1 METVKIGKQEWST
14 ENLNVDHFNNG
25 DEIQQIE
32 SSEDWLMY
40 LKEKKPAWCYYEN
53 DASNGKKYGKLY
65 NWYAINDPRGIAPKG
80 YHIPSDTEWTELTDY
95 LDGVPDEYVKLSSN
109 SMRKLSNPN
118 DIIGS
123 GTIAGPK
130 MKNDSG
136 WNNSENGTNSSGF
149 SALPAGK
156 RSGFDG
162 NFANI
167 GETGYWWS
175 STEDYKDKAYGRTLE
190 PNTLYGIKLGR
201 IFKEKKFKEGGFSV
215 RCLRD

>member
-1 METVKIGKQEWST
+1 MKSIKIGNQEWLT

-32 SSEDWLMY
+32 SAEDWLMY

-53 DASNGKKYGKLY
+53 DASNEKKYGKLY
-65 NWYAINDPRGIAPKG
+65 NWHAVNDPRGIAPKG
-80 YHIPSDTEWTELTDY
+80 YHIPSDTEWTELIDY
-95 LDGVPDEYVKLSSN
+95 LDGVPA
-109 SMRKLSNPN
+109 NPN
-118 DIIGS
+118 DVIGS

-136 WNNSENGTNSSGF
+136 WNNSENGTNDSGF

-175 STEDYKDKAYGRTLE
+175 STEDYKTKAFGRVLL
-190 PNTLYGIKLGR
+190 PNTRYGIKEGR
-201 IFKEKKFKEGGFSV
+201 IYKETEFKESGFSV
-215 RCLRD
+215 RCLRN

>member
-1 METVKIGKQEWST
+1 MKSIKIGNQEWLT

-32 SSEDWLMY
+32 SAEDWLMY

-65 NWYAINDPRGIAPKG
+65 NWYAINDPRGLAPKG

-95 LDGVPDEYVKLSSN
+95 LDGVPA
-109 SMRKLSNPN
+109 NPN

-130 MKNDSG
+130 MMNDSG
-136 WNNSENGTNSSGF
+136 WNNSENGTNESGF

-156 RSGFDG
+156 RSGFDA

-167 GETGYWWS
+167 GEAGYWWS
-175 STEDYKDKAYGRTLE
+175 SNKHNRNHAYGRNISEVYDTSNGCIGKE
-190 PNTLYGIKLGR
+190 TD
-201 IFKEKKFKEGGFSV
+201 FKESGFSV
-215 RCLRD
+215 RCLKN

>member
-1 METVKIGKQEWST
+1 MKSVKIGKQEWST

-32 SSEDWLMY
+32 SAADWLMY

-65 NWYAINDPRGIAPKG
+65 NWYAINDPRCIAPKG
-80 YHIPSDTEWTELTDY
+80 YHIPSDEEWTELIDY
-95 LDGVPDEYVKLSSN
+95 LDGVPA
-109 SMRKLSNPN
+109 NPN
-118 DIIGS
+118 DVIPTGN
-123 GTIAGPK
+123 IAGPK

-136 WNNSENGTNSSGF
+136 WNNSENGTNDSGF

-167 GETGYWWS
+167 GESGYWWS
-175 STEDYKDKAYGRTLE
+175 STEDYKTKAFGRVLL
-190 PNTLYGIKLGR
+190 PNTRYGIKEGR
-201 IFKEKKFKEGGFSV
+201 IYKETEFKESGFSV
-215 RCLRD
+215 RCLKN

>member
-1 METVKIGKQEWST
+1 M
-14 ENLNVDHFNNG
+14 D
-25 DEIQQIE
+25 
-32 SSEDWLMY
+32 

-53 DASNGKKYGKLY
+53 DASNEKKYGKLY
-65 NWYAINDPRGIAPKG
+65 NWHAVNDPRGIAPKG

-95 LDGVPDEYVKLSSN
+95 LDGVPA
-109 SMRKLSNPN
+109 NPN
-118 DIIGS
+118 DVIGS

-136 WNNSENGTNSSGF
+136 WNNSENGTNDSGF

-175 STEDYKDKAYGRTLE
+175 STEDYKTKAFGRVLL
-190 PNTLYGIKLGR
+190 PNTRYGIKEGR
-201 IFKEKKFKEGGFSV
+201 IYKETEFKESGFSV
-215 RCLRD
+215 RCLKN